1 MYYCLMRVTFQSV
14 IVISNGLQYF
24 LLSLFFCSVGF
35 CDISFMPLSV
45 SHSTN
50 LFCDLMCAC
59 DSIQRTKDQEGVLM
73 VLRQCS
79 VMFKYLV
86 L

>member
-24 LLSLFFCSVGF
+24 LLSQFFCSVGF
-35 CDISFMPLSV
+35 CDISFMPLPV